1 MPKISSNCKNS
12 SEISSQALWS
22 GIHPHSYP
30 QLPGIDFRGDSAHFC
45 MICEV
50 AFQAKSG
57 AKSGAITTGIV
68 APSTKPT

>member
-1 MPKISSNCKNS
+1 
-12 SEISSQALWS
+12 
-22 GIHPHSYP
+22 
-30 QLPGIDFRGDSAHFC
+30 

-68 APSTKPT
+68 APSTKQT